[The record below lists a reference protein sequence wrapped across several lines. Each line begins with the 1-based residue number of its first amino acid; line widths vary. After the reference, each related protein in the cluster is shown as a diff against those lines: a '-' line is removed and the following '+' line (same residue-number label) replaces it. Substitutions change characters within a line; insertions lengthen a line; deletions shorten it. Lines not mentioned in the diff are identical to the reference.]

1 MYGHFIIF
9 VSEEIEGTLPWILQ
23 LSINPRNEHELSEH
37 TSGTTEL
44 DITITELSRR
54 EKRHSNYTLDIRTIQ
69 NSLKAKQ
76 HSKCTLDIRTTKL

>member
-1 MYGHFIIF
+1 MMKIHELIGATIKMRL
-9 VSEEIEGTLPWILQ
+9 S
-23 LSINPRNEHELSEH
+23 SINPRNEHELSEH

-44 DITITELSRR
+44 DITITEVSRR
-54 EKRHSNYTLDIRTIQ
+54 GKRHFNCTLDIRTTQ

>member
-1 MYGHFIIF
+1 MIGATTKMLL
-9 VSEEIEGTLPWILQ
+9 S
-23 LSINPRNEHELSEH
+23 SINPRNEHEH

-54 EKRHSNYTLDIRTIQ
+54 GKRHSNCTLDIRTTQ